1 MMSPIELLDLIA
13 AGETSRVQF
22 KEKIENQDKLIS
34 EMIAFSNSKGGILLI
49 GVREKTGQIPG
60 LLPNEIRETSEL
72 AGNLASNNIF
82 SPIFIETE
90 VVTIEEAD
98 GKKNVLVIEVKE
110 GLNKPHKDKN
120 GTIWIKQGSDK
131 RKLTD
136 NSDILRLFQSGGN
149 LYADEM
155 PVPTTSIADI
165 DREKVNRYLKKIFNR
180 DIKEFG
186 IPYKQL
192 LKNKNILKNDRIT
205 LGGLLF
211 FGIEPQH
218 YKPAFCMKA
227 VSFLGNELGGTRYR
241 DSEDI
246 LGDIPALFTGGLAFM
261 KRNLK
266 KVQAGQNFNSQG
278 ILEISEIALEELLQ
292 NALVH
297 RDYFKNAPIRILIF
311 DNRLEIVSPGKLP
324 NNLTVNNIRFGNA
337 VIRNNLLASFCSQ
350 IMVYRGLG
358 SGIVRALREQPDIE
372 FINDEDGEQF
382 IVKIPRHFEY

>member
-1 MMSPIELLDLIA
+1 MSPIEILDLIA

-34 EMIAFSNSKGGILLI
+34 EMIAFSNSKGGLLLI
-49 GVREKTGQIPG
+49 GVREKTGHILG
-60 LLPNEIRETSEL
+60 LLPNQIRETSEL

-98 GKKNVLVIEVKE
+98 GKRNVLIIEVKE
-110 GLNKPHKDKN
+110 GLNKPHKDRN
-120 GTIWIKQGSDK
+120 GTIWIKQGCDK
-131 RKLTD
+131 RRLTD
-136 NSDILRLFQSGGN
+136 NNEIMRLFQSGGN
-149 LYADEM
+149 LLADEM
-155 PVPTTSIADI
+155 PVPTTSITDV

-180 DIKEFG
+180 DIEAFG
-186 IPYKQL
+186 IPYRQL
-192 LKNKNILKNDRIT
+192 LMNKNILKDDRIT

-211 FGIEPQH
+211 FGIEPQR
-218 YKPAFCMKA
+218 YKPAFCIKA
-227 VSFLGNELGGTRYR
+227 VSFLGNELGGTQYR

-246 LGDIPALFTGGLAFM
+246 LGDIPALFTGGLTFI

-266 KVQAGQNFNSQG
+266 KIQAGQNFNSQG
-278 ILEISEIALEELLQ
+278 VLEISEIALEELLQ

-297 RDYFKNAPIRILIF
+297 REYFKNAPVRILIF
-311 DNRLEIVSPGKLP
+311 DNRLEIISPGKLP
-324 NNLTVNNIRFGNA
+324 NNLTVDNIRFGNA

-382 IVKIPRHFEY
+382 IVKIPRHLE

>member
-1 MMSPIELLDLIA
+1 MSPIELLDLIA

>member
-1 MMSPIELLDLIA
+1 MSPIELLDLIA

-34 EMIAFSNSKGGILLI
+34 EMIAFSNSKGGLLLV

-60 LLPNEIRETSEL
+60 LLPNQIRETSEL

-90 VVTIEEAD
+90 VVTIEEAE

-136 NSDILRLFQSGGN
+136 NSEIMRLFQSGGN
-149 LYADEM
+149 LFADEM
-155 PVPTTSIADI
+155 PVSNTSIHDI
-165 DREKVNRYLKKIFNR
+165 DQEKVTRYLQKIFSR
-180 DIKEFG
+180 DIEALG

-192 LKNKNILKNDRIT
+192 LINKNILKDDRVT

-211 FGIEPQH
+211 FGIEPQR
-218 YKPAFCMKA
+218 YKPAFCIKA
-227 VSFLGNELGGTRYR
+227 VNFLGNDLGGSQYR

-246 LGDIPALFTGGLAFM
+246 LGDIPTLFADGLAFI

-266 KVQAGQNFNSQG
+266 KIQAGQNFNSQG
-278 ILEISEIALEELLQ
+278 VMEISEIALEELLQ

-297 RDYFKNAPIRILIF
+297 RDYFKNAPIRILLF
-311 DNRLEIVSPGKLP
+311 DNRLEIISPGKLP
-324 NNLTVNNIRFGNA
+324 NNLTVDNIRFGNA

-350 IMVYRGLG
+350 LMVYRGLG

-382 IVKIPRHFEY
+382 IVKIPRHYE